1 MRQTRR
7 KKKGER
13 KSDELVTQK
22 KWQANTKPKVNH
34 VDGNIFY
41 NLDFISLTLWQQEG
55 KSGMAWLPQSQA
67 NLMTFNEVVGN
78 IFYKMKV
85 CMQVN
90 EERAAQE

>member
-7 KKKGER
+7 KKKSER
-13 KSDELVTQK
+13 KSDELVSQK
-22 KWQANTKPKVNH
+22 KWLANTKKKVNH
-34 VDGNIFY
+34 MDGK
-41 NLDFISLTLWQQEG
+41 QEG

-85 CMQVN
+85 CMHVN
-90 EERAAQE
+90 EERAAQECKLPREKM